1 MPGRWS
7 GPASGDVRRAESVA
21 GYAQWVVRVG
31 VAVLLIMALTA
42 CGSRSRYSYTRAE
55 VDRAFEAQGFKL
67 VVAGFPG
74 FSGSGLDVVLRPRK
88 RDSDS
93 FFLVTVHKSDA
104 EAAEAFEPYEQ
115 TGTKNTYQG
124 RSGNVLVIADEP
136 ISPTVRRR
144 LDAVLND
151 LAN

>member
-1 MPGRWS
+1 
-7 GPASGDVRRAESVA
+7 
-21 GYAQWVVRVG
+21 VVRIGLV
-31 VAVLLIMALTA
+31 VLLLMALPA
-42 CGSRSRYSYTRAE
+42 CESRSRYSHTRAE
-55 VDRAFEAQGFKL
+55 VDRAFEAQGFQL

-74 FSGSGLDVVLRPRK
+74 MSGAGLDVVLRPRK

-93 FFLVTVHKSDA
+93 FFLVTVSKSDS
-104 EAAEAFEPYEQ
+104 EAADAFEPYDR

-136 ISPTVRRR
+136 VSPAVRSR

-151 LAN
+151 LAD

>member
-1 MPGRWS
+1 MSLSRVGR
-7 GPASGDVRRAESVA
+7 
-21 GYAQWVVRVG
+21 GYPPKVVRIGLV
-31 VAVLLIMALTA
+31 VLLVMALTA
-42 CGSRSRYSYTRAE
+42 CGSRSRYSHTRAE

-115 TGTKNTYQG
+115 TGTKRTYQG

-136 ISPTVRRR
+136 VSPAVRSR
-144 LDAVLND
+144 LDAVLTD
-151 LAN
+151 LAD